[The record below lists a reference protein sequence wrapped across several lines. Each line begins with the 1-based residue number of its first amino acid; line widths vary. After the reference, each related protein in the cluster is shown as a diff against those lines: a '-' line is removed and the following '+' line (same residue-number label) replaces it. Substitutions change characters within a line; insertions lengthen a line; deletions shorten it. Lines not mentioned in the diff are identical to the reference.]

1 MTLQTLH
8 GYVTP
13 EITCSTVHVHHV
25 VPPWPRVTLVLYKYV
40 SPTWGSLVAVAQ
52 REWTCL
58 QFLWLLKFSSSFP
71 SCALSTLG
79 SDYPSK
85 LYYYVIATVVSYIF
99 KTWSTVSLLYVLVH
113 VASINKCIPG
123 DICVS
128 LCFRLSYKNRI
139 ISSWVPALCPILC

>member
-13 EITCSTVHVHHV
+13 EITCSTVHCII
-25 VPPWPRVTLVLYKYV
+25 VPLGPRVTLVLYKLCKSYLRI
-40 SPTWGSLVAVAQ
+40 WLLFL

-58 QFLWLLKFSSSFP
+58 QFLWLLKFSSASLLVPCLPGFR
-71 SCALSTLG
+71 L
-79 SDYPSK
+79 PSK
-85 LYYYVIATVVSYIF
+85 LYYYVITTVVSYIL
-99 KTWSTVSLLYVLVH
+99 KAWSTVSLLYVLVH
-113 VASINKCIPG
+113 VASINKCISG

-139 ISSWVPALCPILC
+139 ISSWVPAMCPILC